1 MCFGSEKNT
10 GNITCEYMDIKLF
23 SPAVEAWAISV
34 VQICSEKKKRNINM
48 YKAPDNTNVIAV
60 TEYWL
65 NIKKQT
71 LATVESK
78 VHVHLTA

>member
-1 MCFGSEKNT
+1 
-10 GNITCEYMDIKLF
+10 
-23 SPAVEAWAISV
+23 
-34 VQICSEKKKRNINM
+34 M